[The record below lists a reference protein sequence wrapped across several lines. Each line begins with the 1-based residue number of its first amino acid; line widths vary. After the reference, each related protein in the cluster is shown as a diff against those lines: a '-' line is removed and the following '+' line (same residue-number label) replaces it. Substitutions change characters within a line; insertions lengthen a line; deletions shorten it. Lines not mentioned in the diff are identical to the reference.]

1 MVGSRFDNEAVLL
14 TDCPMVS
21 ATSSAA
27 SDLNP
32 PLKGSHSEAAL
43 TNE

>member
-1 MVGSRFDNEAVLL
+1 MGGSRFDNEAVLF

-21 ATSSAA
+21 ATSFAA
-27 SDLNP
+27 SDLNT
-32 PLKGSHSEAAL
+32 PLKGLSSEAAL